1 LHIRAAIIALHKW
14 AAIAYMTGIRL
25 LTSSSSPGP
34 GAPQETAMK
43 ILSRARNW
51 MKSRQTAQELAN
63 LSNETLADIGL
74 TRFDIDNVARG
85 LRTR

>member
-1 LHIRAAIIALHKW
+1 
-14 AAIAYMTGIRL
+14 
-25 LTSSSSPGP
+25 
-34 GAPQETAMK
+34 MK
-43 ILSRARNW
+43 MLSRARNW
-51 MKSRQTAQELAN
+51 MKARQTAQELAN

>member
-1 LHIRAAIIALHKW
+1 MRGNRVSTFK
-14 AAIAYMTGIRL
+14 
-25 LTSSSSPGP
+25 SPPGP
-34 GAPQETAMK
+34 GAPEETAMK
-43 ILSRARNW
+43 ILSRARSW
-51 MKSRQTAQELAN
+51 MKTRQTAQELAN

>member
-1 LHIRAAIIALHKW
+1 V
-14 AAIAYMTGIRL
+14 AIAYMAGIRL
-25 LTSSSSPGP
+25 ITSTSTPGP
-34 GAPQETAMK
+34 GAPEETAMK
-43 ILSRARNW
+43 FFSKARTW
-51 MKSRQTAQELAN
+51 MKTRQTAQELAN

>member
-1 LHIRAAIIALHKW
+1 MDGKRLYSRHKMHKS
-14 AAIAYMTGIRL
+14 YSPPRPGIHE
-25 LTSSSSPGP
+25 
-34 GAPQETAMK
+34 ETDMK
-43 ILSRARNW
+43 ILSRARSW
-51 MKSRQTAQELAN
+51 MKTRQTALELAN

>member
-1 LHIRAAIIALHKW
+1 
-14 AAIAYMTGIRL
+14 MF
-25 LTSSSSPGP
+25 TSYSPPGT
-34 GAPQETAMK
+34 GAPEETAMK
-43 ILSRARNW
+43 ILSRARSW
-51 MKSRQTAQELAN
+51 MKSRQTANELAN

>member
-1 LHIRAAIIALHKW
+1 MNIFH
-14 AAIAYMTGIRL
+14 
-25 LTSSSSPGP
+25 
-34 GAPQETAMK
+34 
-43 ILSRARNW
+43 RARTW
-51 MKSRQTAQELAN
+51 MKTRQTAHELAN

>member
-1 LHIRAAIIALHKW
+1 MNPKQPPAQGTR
-14 AAIAYMTGIRL
+14 
-25 LTSSSSPGP
+25 PE
-34 GAPQETAMK
+34 ETTMN
-43 ILSRARNW
+43 ILSRARSW
-51 MKSRQTAQELAN
+51 MKTRQTANELAN

>member
-1 LHIRAAIIALHKW
+1 
-14 AAIAYMTGIRL
+14 MTGIRL
-25 LTSSSSPGP
+25 ITSSSTPGP
-34 GAPQETAMK
+34 GVLEETAMK
-43 ILSRARNW
+43 ILSRARSW
-51 MKSRQTAQELAN
+51 MKTRQTAQQLAN

>member
-1 LHIRAAIIALHKW
+1 
-14 AAIAYMTGIRL
+14 MN
-25 LTSSSSPGP
+25 
-34 GAPQETAMK
+34 
-43 ILSRARNW
+43 ILSRARSW

>member
-1 LHIRAAIIALHKW
+1 
-14 AAIAYMTGIRL
+14 MN
-25 LTSSSSPGP
+25 
-34 GAPQETAMK
+34 
-43 ILSRARNW
+43 ILSKARSW

>member
-1 LHIRAAIIALHKW
+1 
-14 AAIAYMTGIRL
+14 MSGIRL
-25 LTSSSSPGP
+25 ITSSSPPEP
-34 GAPQETAMK
+34 GAPEETTMN
-43 ILSRARNW
+43 ILSKARSW
-51 MKSRQTAQELAN
+51 MKTRQTAQQLAN